1 MYQII
6 LVQRSLEHVIF
17 SFLGSAA
24 EKGKAH

>member
-1 MYQII
+1 MYHVI

-17 SFLGSAA
+17 SFLGSVA